1 MNQNSRSSSSQILV
15 ALLGGAAIGG
25 LAVALSSTEAGRRLR
40 HNLMALGYRLLGRTG
55 PEDDG
60 DDDASRA
67 MFI

>member
-1 MNQNSRSSSSQILV
+1 MSENSRSSSSQIVV

-40 HNLMALGYRLLGRTG
+40 HNLRALGYRLLGRSVM
-55 PEDDG
+55 EDDS
-60 DDDASRA
+60 DVDASRA